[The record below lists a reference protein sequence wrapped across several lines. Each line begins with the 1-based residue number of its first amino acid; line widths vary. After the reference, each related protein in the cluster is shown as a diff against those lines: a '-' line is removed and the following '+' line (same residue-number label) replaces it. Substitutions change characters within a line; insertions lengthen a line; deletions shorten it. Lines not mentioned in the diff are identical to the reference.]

1 MSKLKLEELAVESFE
16 TGAVGGAR
24 GTVRGLSIGGIDGI
38 NEPDQPDQPSEPD
51 EPSDPFPGGSG
62 FNSCQTCIFVTC
74 GTCPDQ
80 V

>member
-24 GTVRGLSIGGIDGI
+24 GTVRGMSIGGGI
-38 NEPDQPDQPSEPD
+38 GEAEDAD
-51 EPSDPFPGGSG
+51 EAARESDDFPGGSG

-80 V
+80 A